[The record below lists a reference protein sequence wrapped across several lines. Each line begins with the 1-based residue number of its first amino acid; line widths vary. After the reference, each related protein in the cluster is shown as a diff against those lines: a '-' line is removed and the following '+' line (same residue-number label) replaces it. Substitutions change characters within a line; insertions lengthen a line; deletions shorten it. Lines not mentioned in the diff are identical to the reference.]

1 MSEAQAMVE
10 VSVGAESRGEG
21 ARAVSLRPVYSM
33 TGYASAQA
41 ATEDGL
47 AFSLAMKSVNHR
59 FLDLNMRLPSD
70 CDALEVRLRRAMKE
84 SVRRGHVDVTLHVDR
99 RGREAGQT
107 VQLNHELLS
116 AHMRAFHEAAK
127 AHHFNVEPDLNELL
141 RMPGVVS
148 TEMGAVSM
156 DATRIAA
163 LETAVMALAPSLLE
177 QLNQVRAVEGAA
189 LAAELRGAMLRL
201 RGLAEE
207 CALLRS
213 GAREAHFERLR
224 VRIGELLRVDAGS
237 GEGGAGSAGVSEQR
251 LLAEAAL
258 LVERSDIEEELVR
271 LRAHIESFVEMLDG
285 GGELGKRLDFS
296 VAGAEPRGEYGVVE
310 DEWGRSG
317 DWAAADFAGAGDEG
331 GDRAGAG
338 AGAESGVGR
347 RVTLL
352 GTHGWDF
359 VYHFGAFGVR
369 EVDAGVAGAVAGGG
383 AGVFGLVY
391 DARAA
396 GLGDG
401 WAGVPLHDAR
411 DV

>member
-10 VSVGAESRGEG
+10 VSVGVESRGEG
-21 ARAVSLRPVYSM
+21 AHAVSLRPVYSM
-33 TGYASAQA
+33 TGYASAQG

-107 VQLNHELLS
+107 VALNHELLS

-148 TEMGAVSM
+148 TEMGAVAM
-156 DATRIAA
+156 DAGRIAA
-163 LETAVMALAPSLLE
+163 LEAAVMALTPSLLE

-207 CALLRS
+207 CAQLRS

-237 GEGGAGSAGVSEQR
+237 GEGAGSGAAGVSEQR

-285 GGELGKRLDFS
+285 GGELGKRLDFLLQEFNREANTMLS
-296 VAGAEPRGEYGVVE
+296 KTSGA
-310 DEWGRSG
+310 
-317 DWAAADFAGAGDEG
+317 
-331 GDRAGAG
+331 
-338 AGAESGVGR
+338 
-347 RVTLL
+347 
-352 GTHGWDF
+352 
-359 VYHFGAFGVR
+359 
-369 EVDAGVAGAVAGGG
+369 DA
-383 AGVFGLVY
+383 
-391 DARAA
+391 AA
-396 GLGDG
+396 GLQLTSIGLEMK
-401 WAGVPLHDAR
+401 AEIERVREQVQNLE
-411 DV
+411 